1 MALSERWQNHIEAW
15 KNSGLSQADYCRQ
28 HGINA
33 NTFSGRYRLYKLQ
46 PSSPASLI
54 PVQIVPSKSTTTPI
68 VLRHTKGHR
77 LEIPSTLSAQ
87 WIAELLQ
94 CLA

>member
-33 NTFSGRYRLYKLQ
+33 NTFSGRYCLYKSQ
-46 PSSPASLI
+46 SSSPASLI
-54 PVQIVPSKSTTTPI
+54 PVQIKPSIPPADI
-68 VLRHTKGHR
+68 VLHHNKGHR
-77 LEIPSTLSAQ
+77 LEIPSSQSVQ